1 MIATKN
7 KRKGTALSR
16 QIVAIIVIGVICL
29 SLVATLIAVNII
41 SAHRKF
47 SYGGD
52 TYYIVRQKDENG
64 NTYYI
69 MTDADKNPLNT
80 TSDGY
85 FIVKDG
91 TLIQLDQTTGLADKY
106 IRPDTEGNEQVG
118 LNDRVLMFPHT
129 SKDAIQSIEVYN
141 GKGEYVFYRMRTYE
155 DTDKTAYALALR
167 SGEYIFVAEDGSEV
181 KRGEDGLYTFKTG
194 NKMSVDARTGIMT
207 THTYLDFDGK
217 EYSVRKTGEG
227 KYALYLN
234 GEAVIDFITKVGER
248 TDLEGNK
255 YETTLY
261 KYFITN
267 YGTLIS
273 FNEET
278 GIVGSAGVRE
288 YDAKGKYLSTY
299 YFARRDGKYI
309 LLNKQGEVITEASI
323 DDPDYYK
330 TGNNAYIA
338 FNEENGTYSV
348 RVRKNFYIKANND
361 GVYQLYKK
369 GNAVQNNGGYY
380 LIEGSTY
387 ITLDRTSGSFSTLE
401 YTGDSYKKTD
411 TKNLG
416 GTSIA
421 DSSGSFVLEG
431 FESTS
436 YDKSLFAALVSSSGY
451 TITAAGG
458 KLSEPEMVNGKINF
472 AAYGLAECER
482 VDESGKTYHYTPAY
496 YILTDINGNVHKVTV
511 GDKIISGSG
520 YYMKYESLGA
530 DGSFSERQAVYIRL
544 DNYSTGYTVDYNVFY
559 YYSITDTLLASREA
573 MVTPM
578 AVYPMSD
585 TTYFNVKDFTLMIY
599 NPQKSQDSI
608 LNDDP
613 EDDEDYY
620 DRFISFSYED
630 VSERKNTALA
640 NIPYVMNRGCL
651 LYGYNINSYSVDACL
666 ASIRDMK
673 PISVVK
679 LGVNDQ
685 DLARYGLDVSQ
696 YILYFEYS
704 EAINNE
710 GGNEQMILISGL
722 TPNDTY
728 YIYAQLYDMI
738 VEVKRSDLPF
748 LDWKSTDWLSS
759 DFYEVGIGFSDKIKI
774 ESGDYWASFDVAIA
788 QTLTANVSTS
798 GSSNFVHSVKVS
810 DDRKSH
816 LLTISAKIN
825 ANVLGSVATTELLSV
840 DFETLENYYE
850 YAKDKN
856 SVKDMTPTQ
865 LAKLNAFAENIIQT
879 GEQSGSYIAVHGLSF
894 VDSLGREIAVFT
906 YFIFDNDGEITASV
920 AIDQES
926 PALVF
931 SKRAYEC
938 YEKVIYSDEDLT
950 DEQRKTAFDFYL
962 SRSVSTSATNEFE
975 QVVATNSDGDKT
987 VYTKDKIVKTYS
999 DGRVVTDYALGNDY
1013 KVFFDVG
1020 KGDLIGIGK
1029 SWIRYYDVKSDGT
1042 ADGYREIKDS
1052 TYTFEA
1058 SSVRLI
1064 LPVGD
1069 SNTVVADGTLGE
1081 GKYIVTVDA
1090 SSVLVKDGNGNET
1103 RYWRYTGTTPF
1114 SSFYSSLLWASY
1126 EGFCDIPEEQKE
1138 AFRKSDDSECQVKI
1152 TIDTKIGRQY
1162 VFRTYQ
1168 YSERRAYITSNGEGD
1183 FFVLRSFIDKIINT
1197 SKIIFDGTNIDPKGK
1212 Y

>member
-1 MIATKN
+1 MIVN
-7 KRKGTALSR
+7 KKKSKGTSLSR
-16 QIVAIIVIGVICL
+16 QLVAMIVLGVICL

-47 SYGGD
+47 PYGGD
-52 TYYIVRQKDENG
+52 TYYIIRRKDESG
-64 NTYYI
+64 KTYYI
-69 MTDADKNPLNT
+69 MTDSDKNPLKT

-91 TLIQLDQTTGLADKY
+91 TLIELDQTTGLADKY

-129 SKDAIQSIEVYN
+129 DKDAIQSIEVYN
-141 GKGEYVFYRMRTYE
+141 SGGSYVFYRMRTYE

-167 SGEYIFVAEDGSEV
+167 SGEYIFVSEDGSEV

-194 NKMSVDARTGIMT
+194 NKVSVDARTGVMT
-207 THTYLDFDGK
+207 THTYLDFDGR
-217 EYSVRKTGEG
+217 EYSVRKTESG
-227 KYALYLN
+227 KYALFLA
-234 GEAVIDFITKVGER
+234 GEAVTDVISKIGEK
-248 TDLEGNK
+248 TNSEGKK
-255 YETTLY
+255 YEATLY
-261 KYFITN
+261 SYLVTVN
-267 YGTLIS
+267 GTLVS
-273 FNEET
+273 LDEDT
-278 GIVGSAGVRE
+278 GIVGSPGVRE
-288 YDAKGKYLSTY
+288 YDEKGKYLSTY

-309 LLNKQGEVITEASI
+309 LLDKNGVAISETAI
-323 DDPDYYK
+323 DDAGYYK
-330 TGNNAYIA
+330 TANNAYLA
-338 FNEENGTYSV
+338 FNEENGSYSI
-348 RVRKNFYIKANND
+348 RVRKNYYIKANND

-369 GNAVQNNGGYY
+369 GNAVQSGGGYY

-387 ITLDRTSGSFSTLE
+387 ITLDTSSGSFSTFE

-411 TKNLG
+411 TKSLG
-416 GTSIA
+416 GKSIA
-421 DSSGSFVLEG
+421 DNGGSFVLEG

-458 KLSEPEMVNGKINF
+458 KLSQPEMINGKINF

-496 YILTDINGNVHKVTV
+496 YILTDTKGNVHKVTV
-511 GDKIISGSG
+511 GDKIISGAG
-520 YYMKYESLGA
+520 YYMKYEGLGA
-530 DGSFSERQAVYIRL
+530 DGNFTERQAVYIRL
-544 DNYSTGYTVDYNVFY
+544 DNYSTGYTLDYNIFY

-578 AVYPMSD
+578 AVFPMSD
-585 TTYFNVKDFTLMIY
+585 TTYFNVKDFTLMVY

-608 LNDDP
+608 LNDNP

-630 VSERKNTALA
+630 VAERKNTALA
-640 NIPYVMNRGCL
+640 NIPYVMNKGCL

-666 ASIRDMK
+666 ASIRDMAPLGVK
-673 PISVVK
+673 K

-685 DLARYGLDVSQ
+685 DLVTYGLDVAP
-696 YILYFEYS
+696 YILYFEYA
-704 EAINNE
+704 EAVNNE
-710 GGNEQMILISGL
+710 GGNEQMILISEL

-728 YIYAQLYDMI
+728 YIYSQLYDMI
-738 VEVKRSDLPF
+738 VEVRRSDLPF

-759 DFYEVGIGFSDKIKI
+759 DFYEINIGFSDKIKI

-788 QTLTANVSTS
+788 QTLTANIRTS
-798 GSSNFVHSVKVS
+798 GSSNFVHTVRVS

-825 ANVLGSVATTELLSV
+825 ANVLGSVGTTGLVSV

-856 SVKDMTPTQ
+856 AVKDMTPTQ
-865 LAKLNAFAENIIQT
+865 LAKLNAFAENIIQA
-879 GEQSGSYIAVHGLSF
+879 GEQDGSYIAIHGLSF
-894 VDSLGREIAVFT
+894 VDGAGREMAVFT
-906 YFIFDNDGEITASV
+906 YFIFDADGEITVSV

-926 PALVF
+926 PAFVF
-931 SKRAYEC
+931 SKRAYEY
-938 YEKVIYSDEDLT
+938 YEKVMYSDEDIT
-950 DEQRKTAFDFYL
+950 DAQKKEAFDFYL
-962 SRSVSTSATNEFE
+962 SQSVSTSATNDFE
-975 QVVATNSDGDKT
+975 QIVATNSDGEKT
-987 VYTKDKIVKTYS
+987 VYTKEKIVKTYK

-1029 SWIRYYDVKSDGT
+1029 SWIRYYDLKSDGT
-1042 ADGYREIKDS
+1042 ADGYREIKDA

-1058 SSVRLI
+1058 SAVKLI

-1069 SNTVVADGTLGE
+1069 ANTVVADGTLGE
-1081 GKYIVTVDA
+1081 GRFTVTVDA
-1090 SSVLVKDGNGNET
+1090 NSVLVKDENGNET

-1126 EGFCDIPEEQKE
+1126 EGFCDIPEEQKK
-1138 AFRKSDDSECQVKI
+1138 AFRESDDSECQVKI
-1152 TIDTKIGRQY
+1152 TIDTKIRRQY

-1197 SKIIFDGTNIDPKGK
+1197 SKIIFDGTDIDPKGK